1 MSAEKTTSP
10 AKLCPTCG
18 TRLSLDAA
26 RCLVCGTDLSNGE
39 TVSHSKT
46 AKVQT
51 GRMPAITF
59 SLPSALG
66 LLIIFLGIGAA
77 LVYFAMRQNGQVVVP
92 TVTPTTTSTPTAT
105 ITPTPETP
113 TPTQTP
119 LPSPT
124 PLAYSVKS
132 GDTCSS
138 IAFSFGVTIN
148 SIVTLNN
155 LSPDCASLSI
165 GQSLLIPQP
174 TPTPTP
180 QPSAT
185 LSADQATMAA
195 CTTIEYTVQE
205 GDLLGGIAAN
215 YAVPKEA
222 ISKWNNLVN
231 DFVRVGQKLVI
242 PLCERV
248 ATAGPTPTPTLPPP
262 YGAPNPLLPADG
274 APFTSADNT
283 ITLQWSTV
291 GNLREN
297 ESYAVIIED
306 LTTGQNRKVVEYTTD
321 TKLSVPSS
329 LKPPDNQ
336 LHVFRWT
343 VTTMRQTGT
352 DSDGN
357 PIWESAGAM
366 SDQRTFTW

>member
-1 MSAEKTTSP
+1 MSAEKTTSST
-10 AKLCPTCG
+10 KLCPTCG

-26 RCLVCGTDLSNGE
+26 RCLVCGMDLSNGE
-39 TVSHSKT
+39 APAISRSSEIQ
-46 AKVQT
+46 A

-77 LVYFAMRQNGQVVVP
+77 LVYFALRQSGQVVEP
-92 TVTPTTTSTPTAT
+92 TVTPTITSTVTPTVT
-105 ITPTPETP
+105 STPETP
-113 TPTQTP
+113 TPTLPP

-138 IAFSFGVTIN
+138 IAFSFGVSIN

-165 GQSLLIPQP
+165 GQQLLIPQP

-185 LSADQATMAA
+185 LSADQATLAA
-195 CTTIEYTVQE
+195 CPTIEYTVQE

-215 YAVPKEA
+215 YAVPKDA

-231 DFVRVGQKLVI
+231 DFVRVGQKLLI

-283 ITLQWSTV
+283 ITLQWSAV

-297 ESYAVIIED
+297 ESYAVVLED

-321 TKLSVPSS
+321 TKLSVPLT
-329 LKPPDNQ
+329 LKPKDNQ
-336 LHVFRWT
+336 PHVFRWT

-352 DSDGN
+352 DNDGN
-357 PIWESAGAM
+357 PIWESAGAI
-366 SDQRTFTW
+366 SEKRTFTW